1 VFENEYTWGKA
12 VANNKTDEFHAQFE
26 DSVKKVSNELEKE
39 YPIIINGKEIFLD
52 SNFTVKSPSNTNLI
66 LGKFPLSTKEDTLS
80 AIESAKNAFSDWAHT
95 PYQTRANIFKDCA
108 DQFSKDKF
116 YLSAL
121 MSFDYRSSHYWKHC
135 NSKTSKRYPN
145 FIIQIC

>member
-52 SNFTVKSPSNTNLI
+52 SKFTVKSPSNTNLI

-80 AIESAKNAFSDWAHT
+80 AIESAKNAFLEWAHT
-95 PYQTRANIFKDCA
+95 PYQTRASIFKDCA

-121 MSFDYRSSHYWKHC
+121 MSFENGKNRLILDLSYNVRVTC
-135 NSKTSKRYPN
+135 
-145 FIIQIC
+145 FCFVE